1 MNSNP
6 EIDIFDDRYNHIGI
20 AGKKE
25 AHEKGLWHRT
35 FSCLV
40 INPSKAV
47 VHLQKKHANQ
57 YSFDRPDYVE
67 VVTAGGHY
75 EAGESIEDGIRELH
89 EELNLKKVTYS
100 DLYPLGIRQTSVTIA
115 PQYIE
120 REFQH
125 LHLLPLDI
133 SLIDY
138 SLGNAEVSGLVEIA
152 IEDGITL
159 ASGKAAEIHAT
170 YLHWPTGTFSAE
182 ISPGTLRATDLIP
195 GYLATD
201 QLYLRMFIAAQRFV
215 AGQCE
220 YLLW

>member
-1 MNSNP
+1 MSNNP
-6 EIDIFDDRYNHIGI
+6 NVDIFDDRYNYIGI
-20 AGKKE
+20 ASKKN

-40 INPSKAV
+40 VDPQRGV
-47 VHLQKKHANQ
+47 VHLQKKHFNQ

-67 VVTAGGHY
+67 AVTAGGHY

-89 EELNLKKVTYS
+89 EELNLKNITYS
-100 DLYPLGIRQTSVTIA
+100 DLYSLGIRQTSVTIT

-125 LHLLPLDI
+125 LHLLPLKI
-133 SLIDY
+133 SLHEY
-138 SLGNAEVSGLVEIA
+138 TLGNTEVSGLVEIT
-152 IEDGITL
+152 IEDGILLVT
-159 ASGKAAEIHAT
+159 AKVAEIPANF
-170 YLHWPTGTFSAE
+170 LHWPEGATVADIFS
-182 ISPGTLRATDLIP
+182 GTLRKTDLIP

-201 QLYLRMFIAAQRFV
+201 RLYLRMFIAAQRIV